1 MNEFSYIT
9 GVTKEI
15 REGLLLWDEKAREYV
30 DTYYQRNEE
39 SARGTRFYR
48 GVIKTRTI
56 INSLFEIE
64 EEKIRSVFDDQNLLA
79 SVALIQ
85 ETSIFVEE
93 ELVDCITLLLL
104 LTARGI

>member
-1 MNEFSYIT
+1 MNEFSYVT
-9 GVTKEI
+9 GVT
-15 REGLLLWDEKAREYV
+15 REVRDGLLLWDEKAREYV
-30 DTYYQRNEE
+30 DTYYQGRSE

-48 GVIKTRTI
+48 GIIKTRAI
-56 INSLFEIE
+56 VDSLFEKE
-64 EEKIRSVFDDQNLLA
+64 EGLRSVFDDQNLLA
-79 SVALIQ
+79 SVAVIQ